1 MKLFEPIRFRKNPSS
16 IVLLIIFVLVFVF
29 ILIPYFNNETRVQ
42 ERESVCNYSV
52 NDFVTKKYICY
63 INHMYR
69 AIILKKTG
77 LAESH
82 TTDEIW
88 DRVEIGD
95 SISKEKTKTYA
106 VIYKRNGDTA
116 KVIITDMKCN

>member
-1 MKLFEPIRFRKNPSS
+1 
-16 IVLLIIFVLVFVF
+16 
-29 ILIPYFNNETRVQ
+29 
-42 ERESVCNYSV
+42 
-52 NDFVTKKYICY
+52 
-63 INHMYR
+63 MYR

-106 VIYKRNGDTA
+106 VIYKRNEDTA